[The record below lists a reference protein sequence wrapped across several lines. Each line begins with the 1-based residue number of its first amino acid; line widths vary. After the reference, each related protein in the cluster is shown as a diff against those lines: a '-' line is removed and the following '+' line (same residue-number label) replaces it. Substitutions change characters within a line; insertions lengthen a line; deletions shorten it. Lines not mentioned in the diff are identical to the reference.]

1 MHAHEVL
8 LEKICESDIFH
19 VEGSTQQRL
28 FALKAAI
35 DICLAQAA
43 SVAIAFVVVLSNPSL
58 ATTRTVPSIKACFAF
73 RSLFIRLP
81 HLWYMMLLLSECPL
95 CCVQEKSKSFLLLR
109 MIC

>member
-35 DICLAQAA
+35 DRYM
-43 SVAIAFVVVLSNPSL
+43 P
-58 ATTRTVPSIKACFAF
+58 
-73 RSLFIRLP
+73 RSG
-81 HLWYMMLLLSECPL
+81 
-95 CCVQEKSKSFLLLR
+95 QLLLR
-109 MIC
+109 LLSLSFCLIHPWPQHELSPQ